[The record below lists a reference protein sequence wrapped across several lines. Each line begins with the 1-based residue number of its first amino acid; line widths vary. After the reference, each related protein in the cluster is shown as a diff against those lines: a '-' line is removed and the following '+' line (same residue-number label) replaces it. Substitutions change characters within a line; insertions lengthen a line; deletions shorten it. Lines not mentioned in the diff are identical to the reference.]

1 MFYNCDLETIA
12 KQAFADHLWQN
23 ENPDPSWIKGKVLT
37 QCGKT
42 RNSLSLKKNS
52 VKSIV
57 TSLVQPL
64 LSRNFCQCVR
74 VNFRNFHTGT
84 MFTF

>member
-23 ENPDPSWIKGKVLT
+23 ENPDPSWIKGNILT

-42 RNSLSLKKNS
+42 KNSLSPKKKFRQINFLVS
-52 VKSIV
+52 YLVK
-57 TSLVQPL
+57 P
-64 LSRNFCQCVR
+64 
-74 VNFRNFHTGT
+74 
-84 MFTF
+84 